1 MVILGTDSTGQP
13 FPTALCDFQSTI
25 STQQSNANNEITEN
39 VWQDVKVRCSKI
51 QVKSTRYYAYISDL
65 QTIPEIRHW
74 EVFFYAG
81 LHVTNVNAPKSPQ
94 NRKTPLYSCTEYS

>member
-1 MVILGTDSTGQP
+1 LIAPPPPRKSLM
-13 FPTALCDFQSTI
+13 TI
-25 STQQSNANNEITEN
+25 SSWSLPSATHNASRNLTLAAAGKMSKF
-39 VWQDVKVRCSKI
+39 DVLRSK
-51 QVKSTRYYAYISDL
+51 
-65 QTIPEIRHW
+65 RHW